1 MKNLKHIWKKCKC
14 FIVGMIIG
22 LLGCLFVYG
31 VIVSVMPRQHIK
43 ARAVIVEKDTDYY
56 HVYDGYLNILS
67 IDTNEAELEILE
79 AQKEEN

>member
-1 MKNLKHIWKKCKC
+1 MVNLKHIWKKCKY

-31 VIVSVMPRQHIK
+31 VIISVMPRQQIK
-43 ARAVIVEKDTDYY
+43 ARVAIIEKDTGYY

>member
-22 LLGCLFVYG
+22 LLGCVFVYG
-31 VIVSVMPRQHIK
+31 VIVSIIPGQQIK
-43 ARAVIVEKDTDYY
+43 ARVIIVEKDTGYY